1 LVPGTVMKRNVLLM
15 RFFVS
20 IPMKYILCLGGAI
33 LVGSLFAFFTA
44 RGIMQM
50 NQLKANRDRIRV
62 VNSQIREE
70 NRKLSEE
77 IEGMRNIEEVEK
89 LAREL
94 GLMKEGELVYIFKH

>member
-1 LVPGTVMKRNVLLM
+1 
-15 RFFVS
+15 
-20 IPMKYILCLGGAI
+20 
-33 LVGSLFAFFTA
+33 
-44 RGIMQM
+44 MQM